1 MQEVCLSLINLEG
14 ADGKVEVKEK
24 KQNQREVIIIDKE
37 ELYLIEGI
45 KLVILVIFLILSGLT
60 AKRFEIS
67 NR

>member
-1 MQEVCLSLINLEG
+1 MQEVCLNLINLEG

>member
-45 KLVILVIFLILSGLT
+45 KLVILVIFLTLSGLT
-60 AKRFEIS
+60 AKCFEIS

>member
-37 ELYLIEGI
+37 ELYLKSCTAPCALTWSKCQG
-45 KLVILVIFLILSGLT
+45 SGP
-60 AKRFEIS
+60 
-67 NR
+67 